1 MLFVKN
7 HTPFLGKLRLKF
19 EFDPDY
25 SSVSNGESNYLNKI
39 HIDLIFTKLVSRITP
54 FTNVSAFGE
63 VTDVVDVEK
72 VSLIEKHTGGKVS
85 DYIQKE
91 DDGTT
96 RILYNSFRHPT
107 GAYIGDIR
115 KGWWYYTNRMIITDA
130 RPNGVAIV
138 IKKGRYHPVDY
149 HTLQDDI
156 EGYLG
161 YSHRASQLFK
171 IGDKLF
177 DETWTGGNSEAEL
190 ASLPYNE
197 WGDKDI
203 STWDEAEQAAINFS
217 KSVS

>member
-1 MLFVKN
+1 
-7 HTPFLGKLRLKF
+7 
-19 EFDPDY
+19 
-25 SSVSNGESNYLNKI
+25 
-39 HIDLIFTKLVSRITP
+39 
-54 FTNVSAFGE
+54 
-63 VTDVVDVEK
+63 
-72 VSLIEKHTGGKVS
+72 
-85 DYIQKE
+85 
-91 DDGTT
+91 
-96 RILYNSFRHPT
+96 
-107 GAYIGDIR
+107 
-115 KGWWYYTNRMIITDA
+115 MIITDA